1 MSVLGS
7 LAATEDRAARREFLG
22 HPLGLSIL
30 FGTEMWERFSY
41 YGMRALLVLYL
52 TKYLLLPGHV
62 EHVWGYSEIKAF
74 FEFLFGPLDV
84 QPLSSLIYGSY
95 TGLIYFTPLPGGW
108 VADRVMGQKRVVVL
122 GIILMALG
130 HFMMAVESLLFPAL
144 LLLIIGGGIFKPN
157 TTGQVG
163 SLYSPG
169 DHRRDRAYSIFYVGV
184 NVGAFIAPLVC
195 GTLGEEVGWHYGF
208 GAAGVGMLIA
218 LAIYLVGFASLPE
231 DSLTKERAQHRER
244 QRLTWEEWRAV
255 LALLTLCIPLTLYWA
270 CYEQQGNTVN
280 LWTAD
285 NTDRTINLVFW
296 RGEIPVTWFQSF
308 NPFMIFAFT
317 PLILEF
323 WARQAARGTEPNS
336 VMKMT
341 LGCFS
346 LMIANLVMVAAIL
359 LTGDGKA
366 SWLWLVVYIGI
377 LTVGEI
383 YLAPISYSL
392 TSKVS
397 PPQILSTMMAVTF
410 VPNFLGGGF
419 LQGWLGSFWSS
430 MSKLDFFLMI
440 AAISAAAGVIV
451 WAFDRPL
458 KPILKE

>member
-1 MSVLGS
+1 
-7 LAATEDRAARREFLG
+7 
-22 HPLGLSIL
+22 
-30 FGTEMWERFSY
+30 
-41 YGMRALLVLYL
+41 
-52 TKYLLLPGHV
+52 
-62 EHVWGYSEIKAF
+62 
-74 FEFLFGPLDV
+74 
-84 QPLSSLIYGSY
+84 
-95 TGLIYFTPLPGGW
+95 
-108 VADRVMGQKRVVVL
+108 
-122 GIILMALG
+122 
-130 HFMMAVESLLFPAL
+130 
-144 LLLIIGGGIFKPN
+144 
-157 TTGQVG
+157 
-163 SLYSPG
+163 
-169 DHRRDRAYSIFYVGV
+169 
-184 NVGAFIAPLVC
+184 
-195 GTLGEEVGWHYGF
+195 
-208 GAAGVGMLIA
+208 
-218 LAIYLVGFASLPE
+218 
-231 DSLTKERAQHRER
+231 
-244 QRLTWEEWRAV
+244 